1 MFSLAL
7 EESFEKPLVKNFDFC
22 IFDLKLWMNGFVNT
36 FLSGERWYLLSEIQ
50 PQYLHGKQFQI
61 AVYSTSN

>member
-1 MFSLAL
+1 
-7 EESFEKPLVKNFDFC
+7 
-22 IFDLKLWMNGFVNT
+22 MNGFVNT
-36 FLSGERWYLLSEIQ
+36 FLSGECWYLFNEIQ